1 MKASGLL
8 LVLLCAIAL
17 IGSSGPD
24 DRQVTDPKSVQSAT
38 NPGAKPIPIDE
49 LFFTRN
55 IGGPSWSPDGKEIV
69 FTTNLTGRDNLWKV
83 SASGGRPIQLSQ

>member
-8 LVLLCAIAL
+8 LVLLCAVAL

-38 NPGAKPIPIDE
+38 NPEAKPIPIDE

-55 IGGPSWSPDGKEIV
+55 VGGPSSSNQAITGAGKPGFLNAAGWTVPTEMPRV
-69 FTTNLTGRDNLWKV
+69 WAMAL
-83 SASGGRPIQLSQ
+83 